1 MVCQITLTGAC
12 WQGFG
17 PTSEREGAGPIRWRS
32 RPRMRLH
39 PYATNR
45 EHADRAAVCGR
56 STALAQS
63 CPHQPH
69 KSLVGDWGFS
79 TNGFCGPLSGN
90 SEIHTAWK
98 MSHATPM
105 LDGTVLECGIGVG
118 WARPYLRLARM
129 APLVAWAKLLG
140 DPSMMPPTATRPAL
154 TFPQPARP
162 KGSEPAIELAFE
174 LSSRRLLGNGRCRR
188 LDVSTGRA
196 SGEIATEPVSWPSA
210 TIIL

>member
-1 MVCQITLTGAC
+1 
-12 WQGFG
+12 
-17 PTSEREGAGPIRWRS
+17 
-32 RPRMRLH
+32 
-39 PYATNR
+39 
-45 EHADRAAVCGR
+45 
-56 STALAQS
+56 
-63 CPHQPH
+63 
-69 KSLVGDWGFS
+69 
-79 TNGFCGPLSGN
+79 
-90 SEIHTAWK
+90 
-98 MSHATPM
+98 M